1 MSQIFAHSGKEIER
15 MPVNSTPRRMPV
27 YSMEG
32 YEECIVTAD
41 SLIIAEAITGGA
53 EIKGIAEAIT
63 EGFKLVAEAI
73 LTEREQGAKNDSSE

>member
-1 MSQIFAHSGKEIER
+1 
-15 MPVNSTPRRMPV
+15 MPVSSTCRMPV
-27 YSMEG
+27 YSMDG
-32 YEECIVTAD
+32 YKESIVTAD

-73 LTEREQGAKNDSSE
+73 LTEREEGAKNGSNE